1 MPEGLRAVLPAAYK
15 AWPTRL
21 VTQTCSHAPDRVFR
35 IAMTLAPP
43 SAGACGTGLPS
54 LTAEPI
60 AGRGAKGGRREP
72 WPGRSGCRQCPRSGS
87 PGGRWASALDHP
99 AGRTRQAAMPGTPRQ
114 SRPQRPRLPGAGRC
128 GCPERPSPSS
138 GITLSDEGRQEGRKR
153 TRRLALIRSG
163 AQIGSIWQA
172 KISCGVSAA
181 ATRNPDGRDPRSF
194 IQNKYCQRTG
204 PTSGPSS
211 GLYRP

>member
-1 MPEGLRAVLPAAYK
+1 MPP
-15 AWPTRL
+15 
-21 VTQTCSHAPDRVFR
+21 
-35 IAMTLAPP
+35 I
-43 SAGACGTGLPS
+43 GTSGLPWRWHLRLQAHAARVYHPWRRNRS
-54 LTAEPI
+54 PVAAQR
-60 AGRGAKGGRREP
+60 AGGGNPGQDDPDATSVLGLDPRAGDGHQPWIIQRAGPGRRPCQERRGRV
-72 WPGRSGCRQCPRSGS
+72 GRSG
-87 PGGRWASALDHP
+87 PGR
-99 AGRTRQAAMPGTPRQ
+99 
-114 SRPQRPRLPGAGRC
+114 PGAGRC